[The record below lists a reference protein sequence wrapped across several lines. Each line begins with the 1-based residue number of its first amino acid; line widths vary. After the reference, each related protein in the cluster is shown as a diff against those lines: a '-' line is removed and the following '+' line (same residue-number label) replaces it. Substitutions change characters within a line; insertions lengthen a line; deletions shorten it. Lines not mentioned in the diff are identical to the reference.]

1 MQQVQCEH
9 LRTVCSSYIEV
20 KGSRVWL
27 CTLFNATSI
36 YCTFLLM
43 SRRQLAEVRKRGDK
57 SGGARVVEAEKKLII
72 CAVKKP
78 LKLSEPQD
86 GESRVFI

>member
-1 MQQVQCEH
+1 MPH
-9 LRTVCSSYIEV
+9 
-20 KGSRVWL
+20 
-27 CTLFNATSI
+27 
-36 YCTFLLM
+36 
-43 SRRQLAEVRKRGDK
+43 RQLAEVRKRGDK

-86 GESRVFI
+86 GESRVGVGLC

>member
-1 MQQVQCEH
+1 MIPAAHVMPH
-9 LRTVCSSYIEV
+9 
-20 KGSRVWL
+20 
-27 CTLFNATSI
+27 
-36 YCTFLLM
+36 
-43 SRRQLAEVRKRGDK
+43 RQLAEVRKRGDK

-86 GESRVFI
+86 GESRVGVG